1 MKKKILFKAPLLTR
15 SGYGE
20 QSRFALRALKTRED
34 LFDIYIQPL
43 EWGQTSWISEYSE
56 EKAWIDATI
65 EKTIAFIQQGG
76 QFDASFQVTIPNE
89 WEKLAP
95 VNIGYTAGIET
106 NKCSPQ
112 WLPKCND
119 MDKVLV
125 VSNHAK
131 TSLVDTSA
139 QATNNQTGE
148 TIQYRITQPVEV
160 VWENTPR
167 HEPEPIKQ
175 LELKHD
181 FNFLAVSQIS
191 A

>member
-95 VNIGYTAGIET
+95 VNIGFTAGMET
-106 NKCSPQ
+106 TQVAPQ
-112 WLPKCND
+112 WIKKGNE
-119 MDKVLV
+119 MDGIIV
-125 VSNHAK
+125 VSDH
-131 TSLVDTSA
+131 SRDTYKNTA
-139 QATNNQTGE
+139 YMATHQQTGE
-148 TIQYRITQPVEV
+148 NIEFKLSTSITTVNYPVKDFGDCEHLDLDI
-160 VWENTPR
+160 EF
-167 HEPEPIKQ
+167 
-175 LELKHD
+175 D
-181 FNFLAVSQIS
+181 FNFLVMAQMW
-191 A
+191 